1 MGLRRII
8 KAIGLV
14 ALAIMAKLSGASAT
28 DNSTNFTDITGGG
41 LGGNN
46 TGGDGDGGA
55 KQHWDGVGKSLAI
68 AGAVGGVAICAICG
82 ITCVCNRCI
91 SRRSAAVAPS
101 EGDGAGSEGNNE
113 PEGVPPVIAR
123 RASVST
129 LTSGSLS
136 SASLTGQR

>member
-14 ALAIMAKLSGASAT
+14 ALAIMAKLSGASAA

-41 LGGNN
+41 LGDNS
-46 TGGDGDGGA
+46 TGGDGGA
-55 KQHWDGVGKSLAI
+55 EQHWDGVGKSLAI

-82 ITCVCNRCI
+82 ITCVCDRCI

-101 EGDGAGSEGNNE
+101 EGDGAGSEGSNE
-113 PEGVPPVIAR
+113 QEGGPPVIAR
-123 RASVST
+123 PRSAST
-129 LTSGSLS
+129 PTSGSLS
-136 SASLTGQR
+136 SASLTGQHQ